1 MAQGNTRAV
10 PVEVSAL
17 RLRIWKRAKL
27 RGGWDYRAG
36 LRNKGGIVVVGVWAW
51 DSRVIGI
58 LI

>member
-1 MAQGNTRAV
+1 MAQGSTRAV

-17 RLRIWKRAKL
+17 RLRVWKMAKL
-27 RGGWDYRAG
+27 RGGWESRAG
-36 LRNKGGIVVVGVWAW
+36 VRNKGGIVVVGVWGW

>member
-1 MAQGNTRAV
+1 MAQGSTRAV

-17 RLRIWKRAKL
+17 RRSVWKRAKL
-27 RGGWDYRAG
+27 RRGLDHRAG
-36 LRNKGGIVVVGVWAW
+36 VKNKGGIVVMGVWGW